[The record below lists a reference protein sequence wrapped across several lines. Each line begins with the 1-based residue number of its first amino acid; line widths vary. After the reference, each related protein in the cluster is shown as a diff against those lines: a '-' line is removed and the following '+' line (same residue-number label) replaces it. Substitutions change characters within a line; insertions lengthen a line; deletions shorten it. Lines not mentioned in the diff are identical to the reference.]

1 MKTPIHDKWAK
12 IAKQVLKIPPKRLT
26 RSEVDSVRI
35 GLGPHF
41 PILTQRLTHLEQQ
54 VKPYKPPR

>member
-26 RSEVDSVRI
+26 RTEVDSVRI

-41 PILTQRLTHLEQQ
+41 PTLTEKLTNLRLKIKPLRG
-54 VKPYKPPR
+54 VK